1 MTMAERDDGIE
12 PGPVDGV
19 RRCLAALVGRAIRST
34 GNSDRNT
41 VLGNILAY
49 ASRFPQREMGVILVS
64 DMHRA
69 VGDTALSDDG
79 PWLFEPWEELKL
91 PRNFQ
96 GGGGT
101 SFIPVF
107 DWVEQQG
114 TQPETLI
121 YFTDAQGAFPEA
133 PPNYPVIRSSGW

>member
-49 ASRFPQREMGVILVS
+49 ASRFPQREMGVMLVS

-69 VGDTALSDDG
+69 VGDTVFEVPQFADWAQAISDVM
-79 PWLFEPWEELKL
+79 LFE
-91 PRNFQ
+91 
-96 GGGGT
+96 
-101 SFIPVF
+101 
-107 DWVEQQG
+107 
-114 TQPETLI
+114 
-121 YFTDAQGAFPEA
+121 
-133 PPNYPVIRSSGW
+133 